1 MNEQEKK
8 TLLREAMAKRVFK
21 NKAERKNFKKFFK
34 RNMNQFLDP
43 AEYGIYLAEQLA
55 KENEL
60 NTERWEYGKKS
71 RARMGKSYI
80 SFEMEYGASNRTYK
94 GKRCTRHSQY
104 KKEGVVER

>member
-8 TLLREAMAKRVFK
+8 TLLREAMSKRVFK

-55 KENEL
+55 KEAEL
-60 NTERWEYGKKS
+60 NTERWQYGKTS
-71 RARMGKSYI
+71 RPRMGKNYI

-94 GKRCTRHSQY
+94 GERCTRQSQY
-104 KKEGVVER
+104 SKEGVVER